1 MSVKRRIA
9 ADMTSAMKDGEKDRL
24 AALRMLK
31 AKIQVAEVE
40 LRREKG
46 RDYEIDDDNALGAL
60 SSYAKQCMDSI
71 ESYERAGR
79 EDLAARERAELEIVR
94 GYLPRQLDE
103 EEVRG
108 IVMQAIAEAHATS
121 PKEMGAVM
129 KIVMPKVKGAADGKL
144 VNRLVRE
151 LLQGS

>member
-1 MSVKRRIA
+1 
-9 ADMTSAMKDGEKDRL
+9 
-24 AALRMLK
+24 
-31 AKIQVAEVE
+31 
-40 LRREKG
+40 
-46 RDYEIDDDNALGAL
+46 
-60 SSYAKQCMDSI
+60 MDSI